1 VGTELSRSLKE
12 KRISYCFQIFLA
24 LLTFLMMIPL
34 TNVACAE
41 EKEVALDKAHI
52 DPSDLASLQRG
63 AEIFMNHCS
72 GCHSLKY
79 IRYSTMAKDIGI
91 VDSKGQV
98 LDQAVKANLMF
109 VGDKL
114 VDTIQSSMTKEEGV
128 NWFGV
133 APPDLSLV
141 ARLRGV
147 DWLYTYLRSFYLDK
161 KKPWGVNNYLFPDV
175 AMPDVLFNLRAR
187 LLLEPEGQKKVDRLM
202 LDLVNFLHYAGEPM
216 KLARQGIGKWVLL
229 FLGVFFV
236 FAYLLKREYWKD
248 VRL

>member
-1 VGTELSRSLKE
+1 MFAVCLM
-12 KRISYCFQIFLA
+12 FFLNMA
-24 LLTFLMMIPL
+24 Y
-34 TNVACAE
+34 AE
-41 EKEVALDKAHI
+41 EEAVVLDKAEI
-52 DPSDLASLQRG
+52 DPTDLASMQRG
-63 AEIFMNHCS
+63 ATLFMNYCS

-114 VDTIQSSMTKEEGV
+114 VDTIQSAMTKEEGV

-141 ARLRGV
+141 ARSRGV
-147 DWLYTYLRSFYLDK
+147 DWLYTYLRSFYPDT
-161 KKPWGVNNYLFPDV
+161 KKPWGVNNHLFPDV
-175 AMPDVLFNLRAR
+175 AMPDVLFNVRAR
-187 LLLEPEGQKKVDRLM
+187 LLLEPDGQKKVDTLM

-216 KLARQGIGKWVLL
+216 KLVRQSMGKWVLL
-229 FLGVFFV
+229 FLGIFFV

-248 VRL
+248 VS

>member
-1 VGTELSRSLKE
+1 MKKGIL
-12 KRISYCFQIFLA
+12 F
-24 LLTFLMMIPL
+24 FLMCFVLVTGVLRLNVGYAAESEIP
-34 TNVACAE
+34 
-41 EKEVALDKAHI
+41 LDKAHI
-52 DPSDLASLQRG
+52 DPTDLASLERG
-63 AEIFMNHCS
+63 AKLFMNYCS

-91 VDSKGQV
+91 VNAKGQV
-98 LDQAVKANLMF
+98 LDQAVKLNLMF

-147 DWLYTYLRSFYLDK
+147 DWLYTYLRSFYPDPK
-161 KKPWGVNNYLFPDV
+161 RQWGVNNRLFLDV
-175 AMPDVLFNLRAR
+175 AMPDVLFNLRTR
-187 LLLEPEGQKKVDRLM
+187 LLLEPEGQQKVDRLV
-202 LDLVNFLHYAGEPM
+202 LDLVNFLHYAGEPT
-216 KLARQGIGKWVLL
+216 KAKRQSLGKWVLL

-248 VRL
+248 VK

>member
-1 VGTELSRSLKE
+1 MNLVHADEGT
-12 KRISYCFQIFLA
+12 F
-24 LLTFLMMIPL
+24 
-34 TNVACAE
+34 
-41 EKEVALDKAHI
+41 ALDKARI
-52 DPSDLASLQRG
+52 DPTDLPSLQRG
-63 AEIFMNHCS
+63 AKIFMDYCS

-91 VDSKGQV
+91 VNSKGEV

-114 VDTIQSSMTKEEGV
+114 VDTIQSAMTKEEGA

-141 ARLRGV
+141 TRSRGV
-147 DWLYTYLRSFYLDK
+147 DWLYTYLRSFYPDQ
-161 KKPWGVNNYLFPDV
+161 KKPWGVNNRVFPDV
-175 AMPDVLFNLRAR
+175 AMPDVLFNVRAR
-187 LLLEPEGQKKVDRLM
+187 LLLEPEGQQKVDTYM

-216 KLARQGIGKWVLL
+216 KLVRQGMGKWVLL
-229 FLGVFFV
+229 FLGIFFV

-248 VRL
+248 VQ

>member
-1 VGTELSRSLKE
+1 MKKG
-12 KRISYCFQIFLA
+12 IPFFLVFFV
-24 LLTFLMMIPL
+24 LLTSVLNL
-34 TNVACAE
+34 HAVYAE
-41 EKEVALDKAHI
+41 ENEIPLDKAHI
-52 DPSDLASLQRG
+52 DPTDLASLERG
-63 AEIFMNHCS
+63 AKLFMNYCS
-72 GCHSLKY
+72 GCHGLKY

-91 VDSKGQV
+91 VNAKGQV

-114 VDTIQSSMTKEEGV
+114 VDTIRSSMTKEEGV

-147 DWLYTYLRSFYLDK
+147 DWLYTYLRSFYPDPK
-161 KKPWGVNNYLFPDV
+161 KQWGVNNRLFPDV
-175 AMPDVLFNLRAR
+175 AMPDVLFNLRTR
-187 LLLEPEGQKKVDRLM
+187 LLLEPEGQQKVDTLM

-216 KLARQGIGKWVLL
+216 KAERQSLGKWVLL

-248 VRL
+248 VK

>member
-1 VGTELSRSLKE
+1 MKTK
-12 KRISYCFQIFLA
+12 KISYYFLISLV
-24 LLTFLMMIPL
+24 LLTFFALTPL
-34 TNVACAE
+34 TNVAYAALEAE
-41 EKEVALDKAHI
+41 DVLDKAHI

-63 AEIFMNHCS
+63 AEIFMNECS

-91 VDSKGQV
+91 VDSKRKV

-109 VGDKL
+109 VGDRL

-161 KKPWGVNNYLFPDV
+161 KRPWGVNNHLFPDV
-175 AMPDVLFNLRAR
+175 AMPDALFNLRAR
-187 LLLEPEGQKKVDRLM
+187 LLLEPDGQKKVDRVV
-202 LDLVNFLHYAGEPM
+202 LDLVNFLHYAGEPT
-216 KLARQGIGKWVLL
+216 KSVRESIGKWVLL

-248 VRL
+248 VHKCL